1 MRRFTDLVTFQAG
14 SEVRKP
20 SGQVTYAYANIA
32 GLTDLP
38 ARVIPAMERE
48 QGTDRMVLTSD
59 LWEII
64 VQGDRAIEVSMAA
77 LTTQGVFDI
86 VRVARPTTT
95 RQRTLA
101 TLVTAERVA
110 S

>member
-1 MRRFTDLVTFQAG
+1 MRRYPDLVTFQAPTEARA
-14 SEVRKP
+14 S
-20 SGQVTYAYANIA
+20 SGQVTYTYANIE

-38 ARVIPAMERE
+38 ARVVPVIEE
-48 QGTDRMVLTSD
+48 DGTDRMVLTTD

-64 VQGDRAIEVSMAA
+64 VQGDRAIEVNMAA
-77 LTTQGVFDI
+77 LTTRGVMDV

-101 TLVTAERVA
+101 TIVRAQLVAA
-110 S
+110 